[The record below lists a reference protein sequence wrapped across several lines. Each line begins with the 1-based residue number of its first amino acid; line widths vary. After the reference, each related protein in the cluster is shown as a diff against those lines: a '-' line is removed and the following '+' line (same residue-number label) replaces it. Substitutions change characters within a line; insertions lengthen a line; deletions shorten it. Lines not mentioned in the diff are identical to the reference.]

1 MNFDFLNEI
10 SKTIENVKENINL
23 SKFVGGDIVS
33 ENELELAQKLNAIEE
48 FSIDRFE
55 DDIAILENRITGE
68 KKDIEKSKL
77 PNEVKEGSIVKCING
92 KYIYDE
98 ELRKHKT
105 RNEWF
110 MGIVNLWGA
119 KDEEN

>member
-55 DDIAILENRITGE
+55 DDIAILENKNYRR
-68 KKDIEKSKL
+68 
-77 PNEVKEGSIVKCING
+77 KER
-92 KYIYDE
+92 Y
-98 ELRKHKT
+98 RKIQT
-105 RNEWF
+105 S
-110 MGIVNLWGA
+110 
-119 KDEEN
+119 

>member
-1 MNFDFLNEI
+1 MNFDILNEI

-23 SKFVGGDIVS
+23 SKIIGGDIVS

-55 DDIAILENRITGE
+55 NDIAILENRVTGE

-77 PNEVKEGSIVKCING
+77 PSRVKEGSVLKCING

-98 ELRKHKT
+98 ELTKQEQESIKQQ
-105 RNEWF
+105 
-110 MGIVNLWGA
+110 MDNLW
-119 KDEEN
+119 K